1 MHTDISLERVKQA
14 FKEKAIEIP
23 GRRPRTDH
31 CWQHLL
37 CMLFQ
42 SVMLV
47 FQENIPYPFKFTIIS
62 TIEWELDYRKIA
74 QPKGSAPVIFVY
86 R

>member
-1 MHTDISLERVKQA
+1 MYREQYREYAYWYISLERVKQA

-37 CMLFQ
+37 HMLFQ
-42 SVMLV
+42 SVKLV
-47 FQENIPYPFKFTIIS
+47 FQENILYP
-62 TIEWELDYRKIA
+62 
-74 QPKGSAPVIFVY
+74 
-86 R
+86 

>member
-23 GRRPRTDH
+23 GRRPRKDH

-42 SVMLV
+42 SVKLV
-47 FQENIPYPFKFTIIS
+47 FKKISHIPLNSQLY
-62 TIEWELDYRKIA
+62 EL
-74 QPKGSAPVIFVY
+74 
-86 R
+86 

>member
-1 MHTDISLERVKQA
+1 MHTDISVERVKQA

-31 CWQHLL
+31 WHLL
-37 CMLFQ
+37 RMLFQ
-42 SVMLV
+42 SVKLV